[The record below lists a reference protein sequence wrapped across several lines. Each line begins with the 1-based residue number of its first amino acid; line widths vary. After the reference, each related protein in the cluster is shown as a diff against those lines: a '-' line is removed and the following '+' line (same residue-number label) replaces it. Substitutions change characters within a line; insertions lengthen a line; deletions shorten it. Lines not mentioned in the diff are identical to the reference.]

1 MPTIRIDGPPVTDL
15 DVKRQLVK
23 ELSEAAAKAYGLP
36 VNIIHV
42 LIRENQP
49 ENVGTGGQLLLDRR
63 KEQEKEK
70 S

>member
-15 DVKRQLVK
+15 DIKRQLVK

-49 ENVGTGGQLLLDRR
+49 ENVGTGGRLLLDKL
-63 KEQEKEK
+63 KEQK

>member
-1 MPTIRIDGPPVTDL
+1 MPIIRIDGPPVTDL

-49 ENVGTGGQLLLDRR
+49 ENVGTGGRLLLDKL
-63 KEQEKEK
+63 KE
-70 S
+70 

>member
-36 VNIIHV
+36 INIITV
-42 LIRENQP
+42 LIRENKQ
-49 ENVGTGGQLLLDRR
+49 ENVGTGGQLLLDKL
-63 KEQEKEK
+63 KE
-70 S
+70 

>member
-49 ENVGTGGQLLLDRR
+49 ENVGTGGRLLLDKR
-63 KEQEKEK
+63 KDKIKE
-70 S
+70 